1 MNAVFESDLD
11 ARQESY
17 LDWLCLAPSQRK
29 PSTKKAYAELI
40 GVNETT
46 LTRWQ
51 RKDSFVRRWRAQVDE
66 IVGSPDMTQS
76 LIEKLHRE
84 AMDGDVAAAKLYFQ
98 VTNQLQPPTQKIEVR
113 RAADLSN
120 EELESFLASGAAAEL
135 AARANGG

>member
-1 MNAVFESDLD
+1 MNMLEENVLD

-17 LDWLCLAPSQRK
+17 LEWLCLAPSQRS

-40 GVNETT
+40 GVAETT

-51 RKDSFVRRWRAQVDE
+51 RKDTFVRRWRAQVDE
-66 IVGSPDMTQS
+66 IVGSPDMTQE
-76 LIEKLHRE
+76 LIQKLHRE

-113 RAADLSN
+113 RASDLSN
-120 EELESFLASGAAAEL
+120 EDLEMFLAKGAATEL
-135 AARANGG
+135 ATRAAGG